1 MAPGWA
7 GTYLIRKMLQ
17 VAPKLGVEIYTQHE
31 AVELLTD
38 ENGNVNGVVAKN
50 PGGILTVHAGA
61 VVLATGG
68 FSGNDEKLRE
78 FEPNFLTAA
87 SRYTAFHRSHAP
99 AMA

>member
-1 MAPGWA
+1 
-7 GTYLIRKMLQ
+7 MLQ

-68 FSGNDEKLRE
+68 FSGNDEKLR
-78 FEPNFLTAA
+78 NLSRLLDGGT
-87 SRYTAFHRSHAP
+87 RYTAFHRSHAP